1 MLGLY
6 YIFPPEINHY
16 LKKMLTQKNLSS
28 GQSKQISDANLLQK
42 KSIDIKET
50 ALLTISNPMLI

>member
-1 MLGLY
+1 
-6 YIFPPEINHY
+6 
-16 LKKMLTQKNLSS
+16 MLTQKNLSS